1 MATQNV
7 VNLRTAGVVR
17 YDGAGTFDASTVTLD
32 TVLVGG
38 ASNAIVSLALTDGQ
52 VLVGSAAAQPVPAT
66 ITAGGGIGVTNA
78 GGSIT
83 IAAIGGGVNWLPAT
97 NAAYTIAVNTGY
109 VADRGTLVTFTL
121 PALSVYG
128 SVVEIVGKGVGLWSI
143 AQGANQMIHFGSV
156 TSTTGA
162 GGSVSSILQHDTIKL
177 VCSVANLE
185 WTCISAIGNFTI
197 V

>member
-1 MATQNV
+1 MATNNV
-7 VNLRTAGVVR
+7 LNCRATGVIR
-17 YDGAGTFDASTVTLD
+17 YDGAGVFDASALTNKAA
-32 TVLVGG
+32 LVGG

-52 VLVGSAAAQPVPAT
+52 VLIGSAAAQPVPGT
-66 ITAGGGIGVTNA
+66 ITAGTGIGVTNA
-78 GGSIT
+78 AGSIT
-83 IAAIGGGVNWLPAT
+83 IASIGGGVSWIDAT

-109 VADRGTLVTFTL
+109 TANRGTLVTFTL

-128 SVVEIVGKGVGLWSI
+128 SVVEIVGKDVGLWSI

-185 WTCISAIGNFTI
+185 WTVLACIGNVT
-197 V
+197 VV